1 LAHFILQQ
9 CCFSDLNWLDIK
21 RNVFMKTVMIKVA
34 LLVAVVGALS
44 IAGGGIAAAAGF
56 DRDDERA
63 CKCCRRAK
71 CERSTK

>member
-1 LAHFILQQ
+1 
-9 CCFSDLNWLDIK
+9 
-21 RNVFMKTVMIKVA
+21 MKTVMIKVA
-34 LLVAVVGALS
+34 LLVAVVGALGFV
-44 IAGGGIAAAAGF
+44 GGGIGAAAGS

>member
-1 LAHFILQQ
+1 
-9 CCFSDLNWLDIK
+9 
-21 RNVFMKTVMIKVA
+21 MKTVMIKVA